1 MWAFLFLAGLFSGW
15 WGALSLAAP
24 PESAVAA
31 PRTSSTSGN
40 TLRTLLFPLTE
51 RNSETEST
59 QGRDHLE
66 PYRYNAVK
74 RRSTS
79 LRRRESK
86 FRYDSLPRLRYE
98 EVIASHGKTR
108 DTDSAIFPFVQGPES
123 TVERPRVAR
132 AAKNRKER
140 TRTRDNSPREQ
151 RRRGRNKERRG
162 QNWCPD
168 VDVGNRAYLAPT
180 VFEGKARSMSSA
192 RKPESNYA
200 VTFEVKRVY
209 KSQSGFQPLVK
220 NDSVRLHFRDKTP
233 GKSTLCEKSGID
245 GVSAP
250 GVVRANI
257 KRGKV
262 YLVFVSRVGPRN
274 FTILGEPIIRSK
286 KNAQAVQA
294 VVRPDYVREVTLSEL
309 RDAVARLQEKV
320 KLVCR
325 TRGSPPPRVHWLKDG
340 MPLHPGHGLRIQH
353 KRRRSKVVIAS
364 AKAEDSGRYEC
375 VAESTAGHRAALAAK
390 LLVTH
395 APETTT
401 AAWPRQEAPCPIS
414 EDFCMNGGTCLF
426 FETVGEP
433 ACRCAE
439 GFTGLRCENKDVTS
453 TGSAYNRHRGPFSCK
468 LGLSTSYYC

>member
-31 PRTSSTSGN
+31 PQTSSTPRNS
-40 TLRTLLFPLTE
+40 LRTLLFPLTE
-51 RNSETEST
+51 NPEPELADS
-59 QGRDHLE
+59 RDHLE
-66 PYRYNAVK
+66 PYRYNAGK
-74 RRSTS
+74 RHSTS

-86 FRYDSLPRLRYE
+86 FRYDSLPRIRYGE
-98 EVIASHGKTR
+98 GFPLQETLMSPVNSW
-108 DTDSAIFPFVQGPES
+108 DTALALFSSVEGLES

-140 TRTRDNSPREQ
+140 TRTRADSPREQ
-151 RRRGRNKERRG
+151 RRQGRNKERRG

-220 NDSVRLHFRDKTP
+220 NDSVRLHFRDKMP
-233 GKSTLCEKSGID
+233 GKSTSCENSGI
-245 GVSAP
+245 GGLSAP
-250 GVVRANI
+250 GVVQANI

-340 MPLHPGHGLRIQH
+340 MPLHPRRGLRIQH

-364 AKAEDSGRYEC
+364 AVAEDSGRYEC

-401 AAWPRQEAPCPIS
+401 AVWPRQEAPCPIS

-453 TGSAYNRHRGPFSCK
+453 TGKMDKYSSFAEDISLARF
-468 LGLSTSYYC
+468 